1 MTMAERMTFDASIWQ
16 GRDDTGERGDVTR
29 LFQVVRSAYATAL
42 SGVPAL
48 LGFACDA
55 GVVRNHGRA
64 GAAQGPREIRR
75 ALANVPAHGLSV
87 LADAGDVT
95 CGDGDLEGAQA
106 ALGETVCEL
115 LDAGARPVVLGG
127 GHEVAFGTYQGLRKH
142 WQKQGWRGQGRGRLA
157 IVNFDAHFDLRTS
170 RPGNSGTPFDQIAED
185 CAAHGI
191 DLTYCCLGV
200 SRLSN
205 TPAPFDRADA
215 LHAHYVEDTNTQ
227 ERHLDARMA
236 DLDAWLADA
245 DHVYLTIDMDVL
257 AAAVAPGVSA
267 PAAYGITLPVLET
280 LVQHVCATGKVRVA
294 DIAETNPEYDQ
305 DRRTVRVAAR
315 LAYHLLRR
323 S

>member
-1 MTMAERMTFDASIWQ
+1 MTMTEAATFDASIWQ

-29 LFQVVRSAYATAL
+29 LFQIVQAADATTLSAL

-48 LGFACDA
+48 VGFACDA

-95 CGDGDLEGAQA
+95 CEDGDLERAQA
-106 ALGETVCEL
+106 ALGGTVCKL

-127 GHEVAFGTYQGLRKH
+127 GHEVAFGTYQGLRQH
-142 WQKQGWRGQGRGRLA
+142 WQKQGWRGRLA
-157 IVNFDAHFDLRTS
+157 VVNFDAHFDLRTS

-185 CAAHGI
+185 CAAHSV

-205 TPAPFDRADA
+205 TPALFERADA
-215 LHAHYVEDTNTQ
+215 LHAHYVEDTDVQ

-267 PAAYGITLPVLET
+267 PAAYGITLSVLEA

-305 DRRTVRVAAR
+305 DLRTVRVAAR

>member
-1 MTMAERMTFDASIWQ
+1 MTMTFDASVWQ
-16 GRDDTGERGDVTR
+16 GRHDTGECGDVTR
-29 LFQVVRSAYATAL
+29 LFQIVQPADAVSL
-42 SGVPAL
+42 SGVPAV

-64 GAAQGPREIRR
+64 GAAHGPREIRL
-75 ALANVPAHGLSV
+75 ALANVPARGLARF
-87 LADAGDVT
+87 ADAGDVT
-95 CGDGDLEGAQA
+95 CDDGDLERAQS
-106 ALGETVCEL
+106 ALGQAVFRM

-127 GHEVAFGTYQGLRKH
+127 GHEVAFGTYQGLREY
-142 WQKQGWRGQGRGRLA
+142 WRKQGWRGRLA
-157 IVNFDAHFDLRTS
+157 VVNFDAHFDLRTS

-185 CAAHGI
+185 CATHGI

-205 TPAPFDRADA
+205 TPALFDRADA
-215 LHAHYVEDTNTQ
+215 LHAHYVEDINVQ

-236 DLDAWLADA
+236 DLDAWLAGV

-267 PAAYGITLPVLET
+267 PAAYGITLPVLEA

-323 S
+323 HEADPR

>member
-1 MTMAERMTFDASIWQ
+1 MTVTEGMTFDASIWL
-16 GRDDTGERGDVTR
+16 GRDDTGEHGDVTR
-29 LFQVVRSAYATAL
+29 LFQVARSAYATAL

-106 ALGETVCEL
+106 ALGEAVCEL

-142 WQKQGWRGQGRGRLA
+142 WQKQGRLGQGRGRLA
-157 IVNFDAHFDLRTS
+157 VVNFDAHFDLRTS

-205 TPAPFDRADA
+205 TPALFDRADA
-215 LHAHYVEDTNTQ
+215 LHAHYVEDTNMQ
-227 ERHLDARMA
+227 ERHLGARMA

-305 DRRTVRVAAR
+305 DHRTVRVAAR

>member
-1 MTMAERMTFDASIWQ
+1 
-16 GRDDTGERGDVTR
+16 V
-29 LFQVVRSAYATAL
+29 
-42 SGVPAL
+42 

-64 GAAQGPREIRR
+64 GAAQAPREIRR
-75 ALANVPAHGLSV
+75 ALANVPAHGLAH
-87 LADAGDVT
+87 LADAGDVA
-95 CGDGDLEGAQA
+95 CDDGDLERAQA
-106 ALGETVCEL
+106 ALGDAVFHL

-127 GHEVAFGTYQGLRKH
+127 GHEVAFGTYQGLRRH
-142 WQKQGWRGQGRGRLA
+142 WQKQGWRGRLA

-191 DLTYCCLGV
+191 DLAYCCLGV

-205 TPAPFDRADA
+205 TPALFDRADA
-215 LHAHYVEDTNTQ
+215 LHARYVEDTDVQ

-267 PAAYGITLPVLET
+267 PAAYGITLPVLEA
-280 LVQHVCATGKVRVA
+280 LVQHVCGTGKVRVA

-323 S
+323 A

>member
-1 MTMAERMTFDASIWQ
+1 MTMTEAATFDASIWQ

-29 LFQVVRSAYATAL
+29 LFQIVQAADATT
-42 SGVPAL
+42 SCGVPAL
-48 LGFACDA
+48 VGFACDA

-95 CGDGDLEGAQA
+95 CEDGDLERAQA
-106 ALGETVCEL
+106 ALGGTVCKL
-115 LDAGARPVVLGG
+115 LDAGAQPVVLGG
-127 GHEVAFGTYQGLRKH
+127 GHEVAFGTYQGLRQH
-142 WQKQGWRGQGRGRLA
+142 WQKQGWRGRLA
-157 IVNFDAHFDLRTS
+157 VVNFDAHFDLRTS

-185 CAAHGI
+185 CAAHSV

-205 TPAPFDRADA
+205 TPALFERADA
-215 LHAHYVEDTNTQ
+215 LHAHYVEDTDVQ

-267 PAAYGITLPVLET
+267 PAAYGITLPVLEA

>member
-1 MTMAERMTFDASIWQ
+1 MRTMFDASVWQ

-29 LFQVVRSAYATAL
+29 LFQIVQSADATTL

-75 ALANVPAHGLSV
+75 ALANVPAHGLSA

-95 CGDGDLEGAQA
+95 CDDGDLERAQT
-106 ALGETVCEL
+106 ALAECVCEL
-115 LDAGARPVVLGG
+115 LDAGARPVLLGG
-127 GHEVAFGTYQGLRKH
+127 GHEVAFGTHQGLRQH
-142 WQKQGWRGQGRGRLA
+142 WQKQGWGGRLA
-157 IVNFDAHFDLRTS
+157 VVNFDAHFDLRTS
-170 RPGNSGTPFDQIAED
+170 RAGNSGTPFDQIAED

-205 TPAPFDRADA
+205 TPALFDRADA
-215 LHAHYVEDTNTQ
+215 LHAHYVEDTDMQ

-267 PAAYGITLPVLET
+267 PAAYGITLPVLEA
-280 LVQHVCATGKVRVA
+280 LVQHVCATGKVRVV

-315 LAYHLLRR
+315 LVYHLLRR

>member
-1 MTMAERMTFDASIWQ
+1 MTMTEAATFDASIWQ
-16 GRDDTGERGDVTR
+16 GRNDTGERGDVTR
-29 LFQVVRSAYATAL
+29 LFQVVQSADAVTL

-48 LGFACDA
+48 VGFACDA

-95 CGDGDLEGAQA
+95 CDDGDLEGAQA
-106 ALGETVCEL
+106 ELGETVCEL

-127 GHEVAFGTYQGLRKH
+127 GHEVAFGTYQGLRQH
-142 WQKQGWRGQGRGRLA
+142 WQKQGWRGRLA
-157 IVNFDAHFDLRTS
+157 VVNFDAHFDLRTS

-185 CAAHGI
+185 CAAHSI

-205 TPAPFDRADA
+205 TPALFDRADA
-215 LHAHYVEDTNTQ
+215 LHAHYVEDTDVQ
-227 ERHLDARMA
+227 ERHLDARVA

-267 PAAYGITLPVLET
+267 PAAYGITLPVLEA
-280 LVQHVCATGKVRVA
+280 LAQHVCATGKVRVA